1 MPEGHSILRAAN
13 HWNRIKGQPLTLSSP
28 QGRFSEEA
36 AQLTGRPL
44 DHAYAHGK
52 HLFLEFSP
60 EETIHI
66 HLGLYGRH
74 RWHRSPVPEPRDT
87 VRLRA
92 EFQKGSAKGAVD
104 LSGPTRC
111 ELLDSVG
118 VQKILDRLGPDPL
131 KLEEAPE
138 SFLAKMAKSKK
149 QIGAILMD
157 QSLIAGIG
165 NVYRAEVLFMAGIS
179 PFAEARTIPSEQLAA
194 LWRLTRELMVHGVAH
209 AGGIETIYAN
219 SPQPQM
225 IPEKVRTACA
235 SRTYV
240 YKRTGLP
247 CVACGEPVLMEDY
260 HGRALYYC
268 GVDQGLAPAV

>member
-13 HWNRIKGQPLTLSSP
+13 QWNTIAGEPLVLSSP
-28 QGRFSEEA
+28 QGRFSTEA

-74 RWHRSPVPEPRDT
+74 RWQKSPAEPPRDT
-87 VRLRA
+87 IRLRA
-92 EFQKGSAKGAVD
+92 QFKGGIVD

-111 ELLDSVG
+111 ELLDAVA
-118 VQKILDRLGPDPL
+118 VQKILNRLGPDPL
-131 KLEEAPE
+131 KLEEAPD
-138 SFLAKMAKSKK
+138 SFLAKMGKSKK
-149 QIGAILMD
+149 QVGALLMD
-157 QSLIAGIG
+157 QSEIAGIG
-165 NVYRAEVLFMAGIS
+165 NVYRAEVLFMSGIS
-179 PFAEARTIPSEQLAA
+179 PFTEARAIPEDRWKS
-194 LWRLTRELMVHGVAH
+194 LWSMTHQLMVHGVNH

-219 SPQPQM
+219 SPIPQM
-225 IPEKVRTACA
+225 IPVEVRTACA

-247 CVACGEPVLMEDY
+247 CVACGNPVAMEEY

-268 GVDQGLAPAV
+268 PVDQVG